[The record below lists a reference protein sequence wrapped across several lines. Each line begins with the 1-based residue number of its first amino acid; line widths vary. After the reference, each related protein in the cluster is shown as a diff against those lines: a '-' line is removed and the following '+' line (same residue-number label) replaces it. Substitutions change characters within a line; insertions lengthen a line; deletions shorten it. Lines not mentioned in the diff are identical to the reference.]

1 MILTRETTRKES
13 VKSKT
18 EIEVE
23 MEMKEKEKVDEGG
36 AM

>member
-1 MILTRETTRKES
+1 MTRETTRKES